1 MGLTHQKTW
10 SGRML
15 RKNIW
20 NISYLVSPV
29 LGSGP
34 KQWNDR
40 SNSEMVLVILPMKR
54 NHVCS
59 MEKHNRLININRHFI
74 IQLIIQYTTAY
85 FLLKRKNMCSHPLSG
100 LQRALWNRNW
110 WGLPVTLMP
119 GLAALI
125 VKTFSVSVP
134 ENRLFWSVPARSGS
148 TMLIP
153 LMTSHTFYI

>member
-1 MGLTHQKTW
+1 MGRMTSMMEHKKCLKRHETTNQLTLSKNLIYHQIVGLTHQKTW

-59 MEKHNRLININRHFI
+59 MEKHNINRHFI

-110 WGLPVTLMP
+110 
-119 GLAALI
+119 
-125 VKTFSVSVP
+125 
-134 ENRLFWSVPARSGS
+134 
-148 TMLIP
+148 
-153 LMTSHTFYI
+153 